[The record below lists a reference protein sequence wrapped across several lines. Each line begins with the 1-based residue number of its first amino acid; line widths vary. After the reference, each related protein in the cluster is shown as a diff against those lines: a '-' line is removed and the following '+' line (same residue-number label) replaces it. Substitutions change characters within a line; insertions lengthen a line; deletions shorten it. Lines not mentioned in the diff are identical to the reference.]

1 MELYAFFHRKDEE
14 IRSQHCVVE
23 KVLELSEREY
33 ARFYQSPLA
42 EYDFIAKHR
51 GAMRQ
56 DADGTRHCLL
66 VLGENQED
74 GILVDAEG
82 YDYARYH
89 AFLPKAR
96 QLYLLDQYPTIAKFN
111 QEMAEMAEQY
121 TQKAIIDQQSGM
133 YRILTDELALDKV
146 EAQLLVGML
155 EDRPEIAYLDDL
167 GDELCIKL
175 NPEYAHEEKE
185 LPRLSQEDAD
195 VICAKHVLWLHDAGG
210 EQADFS
216 GYDLSGL
223 NLSHR
228 NLNSAIFAGTR
239 MYETNLAQAELCFSD
254 FTEATLFS
262 CDLKGVTAEETC
274 FKKMVADGCTFR
286 GAIFTHS
293 NFSGALIQS
302 CRMEQTDWTNCCT
315 DSTVFHQ
322 TPMGQA
328 KMNHVS
334 DKEQDWSQDSGPA
347 LSM

>member
-23 KVLELSEREY
+23 KVLELTESEY

-42 EYDFIAKHR
+42 EYDFIADHR
-51 GAMRQ
+51 DLMRQ

-82 YDYARYH
+82 YGYARYH
-89 AFLPKAR
+89 ALLPKAR
-96 QLYLLDQYPTIAKFN
+96 QLYLLDQYPSIAKFN
-111 QEMAEMAEQY
+111 REMADMAEQY
-121 TQKAIIDQQSGM
+121 VQKAIAGQQSGM
-133 YRILTDELALDKV
+133 YRILTDELALDKT
-146 EAQLLVGML
+146 EARLLAQML

-167 GDELCIKL
+167 DDELCIKL
-175 NPEYAHEEKE
+175 NPEYVHEEKK

-210 EQADFS
+210 GQADFS

-223 NLSHR
+223 DLSHR
-228 NLNSAIFAGTR
+228 NLNSAVFAGTR
-239 MYETNLAQAELCFSD
+239 MYETDLSQSELCFSD
-254 FTEATLFS
+254 FTDAALLS
-262 CDLKGVTAEETC
+262 CDLRGITAEETC
-274 FKKMVADGCTFR
+274 FKKMMADGCTFR

-302 CRMEQTDWTNCCT
+302 CRMEQTDWTHCCT

-334 DKEQDWSQDSGPA
+334 DNEQDWSQDSGPA

>member
-1 MELYAFFHRKDEE
+1 MELYAVFRRKDEE
-14 IRSQHCVVE
+14 IRSRHCLVE
-23 KVLELSEREY
+23 KVVELSESEY

-42 EYDFIAKHR
+42 EYDFISENR
-51 GAMRQ
+51 DLMRQ
-56 DADGTRHCLL
+56 DADGTWHCLL
-66 VLGENQED
+66 VLGKNHED
-74 GILVDAEG
+74 GILVEAEG

-96 QLYLLDQYPTIAKFN
+96 QLFLLDQYPSIEKFN
-111 QEMAEMAEQY
+111 REMVKLAEEY
-121 TQKAIIDQQSGM
+121 TRKAIAGQQSGM
-133 YRILTDELALDKV
+133 YRIRTDELTLDEV
-146 EAQLLVGML
+146 EVRLLVGML
-155 EDRPEIAYLDDL
+155 EDRPELSYLDDL

-195 VICAKHVLWLHDAGG
+195 VLCAKHVLWLHDAGG

-223 NLSHR
+223 DLSHR
-228 NLNSAIFAGTR
+228 NLNNAIFAGTR

-254 FTEATLFS
+254 FTDATLFV
-262 CDLKGVTAEETC
+262 CDLRDVSAEEAC

-286 GAIFTHS
+286 GASFTHS
-293 NFSGALIQS
+293 NFSGALIQN
-302 CRMEQTDWTNCCT
+302 CRMEQTDWKNCCM

-328 KMNHVS
+328 NMDHVS
-334 DKEQDWSQDSGPA
+334 EDEQDWSQDSA